1 MSSISSVEGKT
12 AANASV
18 APSADQEPAD
28 RGSPADLPSAPTIEG
43 FIERIEPQRVSGW
56 AWDRRAPGDVLE
68 IEILLDGK
76 SLATTRADRFR
87 EDLKKGI
94 GDGCHAF
101 QAFFDTPIPEQS
113 RQRITAVA
121 RSRPDGAAIRL
132 VSLVGAR
139 LLSPQASAVA
149 VPADS
154 AQANAGA
161 RPWLVQLAAAHR
173 RLQATCSQALEEV
186 QKALAAE
193 AARTT
198 EVADTLK
205 ELRTAQEQLGQQL
218 AALEVFQ
225 ARFDTTLKSME
236 ERVTVAGVGGRTDRG
251 LRTAVAAIAT
261 ISATFLALGLWSI
274 ITG

>member
-1 MSSISSVEGKT
+1 MSNTSSVEEKT
-12 AANASV
+12 AADASV
-18 APSADQEPAD
+18 ASSADQEPAE
-28 RGSPADLPSAPTIEG
+28 RKSPADLPPAPTIEG

-56 AWDRRAPGDVLE
+56 AWDKRAPGDVLE

-87 EDLKKGI
+87 EDLKKGT

-101 QAFFDTPIPEQS
+101 QAFFDDPLPEET

-121 RSRPDGAAIRL
+121 RSGPDRTAIHL
-132 VSLVGAR
+132 VNLVGGR
-139 LLSPQASAVA
+139 LPGPQASAMA
-149 VPADS
+149 MPADRG
-154 AQANAGA
+154 QAGAGA
-161 RPWLVQLAAAHR
+161 RQWLVQLAAAHR
-173 RLQATCSQALEEV
+173 RLQATCSGALQEV

-193 AARTT
+193 AARAT

-225 ARFDTTLKSME
+225 TRFDTTLKSME
-236 ERVTVAGVGGRTDRG
+236 ERVTVAGVDRRTDRG
-251 LRTAVAAIAT
+251 LRAAVAVIAT
-261 ISATFLALGLWSI
+261 ISAAFLALGLWSI